1 MQTAYEPS
9 AVYTDL
15 TSLTSLRAQAKTD
28 RNAAIKTAAKQFESM
43 FLQMMLKQM
52 RAASFGDPIFD
63 SQASD
68 TYRSMFDQQL
78 ALNLSERGSL
88 GIAKLIERQLG
99 ADTGNVQ
106 EANPFNFNTSGINRS
121 GALPAQQP
129 VEVGHGVPAHP
140 EPVQPTTDQPGMGLD
155 AEILLPGAFS
165 RDAYK
170 GDELFPHI
178 ALHTA
183 PRIDARD
190 LNEIEPGEFIT
201 DGVTRNTAIKR
212 TDYSSPAEFV
222 EDIWP
227 HAERAAK
234 ELGVPTEAIVSQAAL
249 ETGWGKFIM
258 HRGEGASSFNLFGIK
273 ADHRWHGDRVSVP
286 TTEYRDGVVQRERAS
301 FRAYD
306 SYEEAFSDYVG
317 FLKNSG
323 RYDDA
328 LDNSGNADKFL
339 AGLQAAGYATDPQYA
354 SKIGGILRS
363 ETFASARAGLAN

>member
-28 RNAAIKTAAKQFESM
+28 KDAALKTVAKQFESM

-99 ADTGNVQ
+99 ADTGETQ
-106 EANPFNFNTSGINRS
+106 QANPFNFNASGINRA
-121 GALPAQQP
+121 GA
-129 VEVGHGVPAHP
+129 VPAHP
-140 EPVQPTTDQPGMGLD
+140 EPVSPATDKPVTQQPAD
-155 AEILLPGAFS
+155 ILLPGAFS

-178 ALHTA
+178 ALDTA
-183 PRIDARD
+183 PRLDAVD
-190 LNEIEPGEFIT
+190 LNTIKDNAFVT
-201 DGVTRNTAIKR
+201 DEVTGHKAVTAVKR
-212 TDYSSPAEFV
+212 TEYSSPAEFV
-222 EDIWP
+222 EDIWQ

-258 HRGEGASSFNLFGIK
+258 HRGEGSSSFNLFGIK

-301 FRAYD
+301 FRSYD
-306 SYEEAFSDYVG
+306 SYEEAFNDYVG

-328 LDNSGNADKFL
+328 LKHSDNADKFL
-339 AGLQAAGYATDPQYA
+339 AGLQAAGYATDPNYA
-354 SKIGGILRS
+354 NKIGGILRS
-363 ETFASARAGLAN
+363 ETMAAARAGLAN

>member
-9 AVYTDL
+9 AVYTDIN
-15 TSLTSLRAQAKTD
+15 SLTSLKAQAKTD
-28 RNAAIKTAAKQFESM
+28 RNGAIKAAAKQFESM

-99 ADTGNVQ
+99 ATQ
-106 EANPFNFNTSGINRS
+106 EVNTVNPFNFNASGISRS
-121 GALPAQQP
+121 FAP
-129 VEVGHGVPAHP
+129 GVPAAADGAPAYP
-140 EPVQPTTDQPGMGLD
+140 EQPVPGTNTNVDTPRQGV
-155 AEILLPGAFS
+155 LLPGIFS
-165 RDAYK
+165 A
-170 GDELFPHI
+170 DELFPQT
-178 ALHTA
+178 ALEKEHEYDETEELPLA
-183 PRIDARD
+183 AAGKQTVY
-190 LNEIEPGEFIT
+190 E
-201 DGVTRNTAIKR
+201 
-212 TDYSSPAEFV
+212 SPAQFV

-227 HAERAAK
+227 HAQRAAN
-234 ELGVPTEAIVSQAAL
+234 ELGIPTEAIVSQAAL
-249 ETGWGKFIM
+249 ETGWGKHVM
-258 HRGEGASSFNLFGIK
+258 HRSEGGSSFNMFGIK

-306 SYEEAFSDYVG
+306 SYEEAFADYVG

-328 LDNSGNADKFL
+328 LKNTNTADQFL
-339 AGLQAAGYATDPQYA
+339 SGLQAAGYATDPNYA
-354 SKIGGILRS
+354 NKIGGILRS
-363 ETFASARAGLAN
+363 DTLAAARAGLAN

>member
-9 AVYTDL
+9 AVYTDIN
-15 TSLTSLRAQAKTD
+15 SLTSLRAQAKTD
-28 RNAAIKTAAKQFESM
+28 RNAALKTAAKQFESM

-99 ADTGNVQ
+99 VTEKVDT
-106 EANPFNFNTSGINRS
+106 ANPFNFNASGINRTLAPAVPS
-121 GALPAQQP
+121 AADGAPISPDPLF
-129 VEVGHGVPAHP
+129 P
-140 EPVQPTTDQPGMGLD
+140 EID
-155 AEILLPGAFS
+155 INHKSSLPGISLPGLFS
-165 RDAYK
+165 
-170 GDELFPHI
+170 GEELFPQR
-178 ALHTA
+178 ALEKEHEYDETEELPLA
-183 PRIDARD
+183 AASKQTVY
-190 LNEIEPGEFIT
+190 E
-201 DGVTRNTAIKR
+201 
-212 TDYSSPAEFV
+212 SPNRFV

-234 ELGVPTEAIVSQAAL
+234 ELGIPTEAIVSQAAL
-249 ETGWGKFIM
+249 ETGWGKHVM
-258 HRGEGASSFNLFGIK
+258 HRAEGGSSFNLFGIK

-306 SYEEAFSDYVG
+306 SYEEAFADYVG

-328 LDNSGNADKFL
+328 LKNASNADQFL
-339 AGLQAAGYATDPQYA
+339 SGLQAAGYATDPQYA

-363 ETFASARAGLAN
+363 DTLADARAGLAN